1 MNPAAHRNEDNALAP
16 VLYMALELS
25 NKSWRLTFGDGA
37 KRRQVA
43 VPAADL
49 AKLACA
55 VAKAKEHFG
64 MPASARVVSCY
75 EAGRDGFW
83 LHRYLR
89 SVGIENEVIDAASI
103 EVNRRL
109 RHVKT
114 DRLDGE
120 RLLAKLIRHHTGERD
135 GWSVVRAPSLEEED
149 ARRLHRELERLK
161 RERLAHRV
169 RMQSLLVVQGI
180 RVMSKDAAQLRLE
193 TLTLWDGRSLPGE
206 LRCELDREVERLALV
221 ERQIAALEAERRERL
236 REPKTDAERS
246 IGQLMRLGEIGPP
259 SGRLLGGGWGRERLA
274 GVPLPPQ
281 ERSQPVVPQTLRRR
295 GPAHAPH
302 RHRCAGAAIAHCAV
316 ALSRRRRDSRGRTA
330 HCLADLTPQG
340 SQGQELVALK
350 VGRSARD
357 LPGPRNVRRRPDRG
371 GASSESGSSCPL
383 GADAASG
390 ARPTTPTRIEG
401 GDERIAL
408 TLPIQPGQPTLK
420 SLVGKKMA
428 GAPQFRVRTRTEP
441 RTCTLC

>member
-1 MNPAAHRNEDNALAP
+1 MNPAALRNEDNASAP

-25 NKSWRLTFGDGA
+25 NKNWRLAFGDGT
-37 KRRQVA
+37 KRRQTS

-49 AKLACA
+49 VKLAEA
-55 VAKAKEHFG
+55 VAKAKERFK
-64 MPASARVVSCY
+64 MPASARVLSCY

-83 LHRYLR
+83 LHRHLR

-120 RLLAKLIRHHTGERD
+120 RLLAKLIRHHTGERE

-169 RMQSLLVVQGI
+169 RIQSLLVVQGI
-180 RVMSKDAAQLRLE
+180 RVRSKGAAKLRPE

-206 LRCELDREVERLALV
+206 LRCELERELERLALV

-246 IGQLMRLGEIGPP
+246 IVQLMRLGAIGPTSAWLLVMEFFGWRRFRNRREVAALAGLVSTP
-259 SGRLLGGGWGRERLA
+259 YNSGDSERDPGISKAGNRRVRAMMVEIAWLWLRFQPKSALSQWYHRRFAGGGLRMRRIGIVALARRLL
-274 GVPLPPQ
+274 
-281 ERSQPVVPQTLRRR
+281 
-295 GPAHAPH
+295 
-302 RHRCAGAAIAHCAV
+302 IA
-316 ALSRRRRDSRGRTA
+316 LWRY
-330 HCLADLTPQG
+330 LADGVIP
-340 SQGQELVALK
+340 EH
-350 VGRSARD
+350 AR
-357 LPGPRNVRRRPDRG
+357 LI
-371 GASSESGSSCPL
+371 ASE
-383 GADAASG
+383 
-390 ARPTTPTRIEG
+390 I
-401 GDERIAL
+401 
-408 TLPIQPGQPTLK
+408 
-420 SLVGKKMA
+420 
-428 GAPQFRVRTRTEP
+428 
-441 RTCTLC
+441 